1 MIKPIN
7 NNKHLKLICRISINK
22 YYLLYYKCVSFS
34 VIYIN
39 QLMPTKLDRVQVL
52 FQKELFKKLK
62 IIAKIE
68 RRSLSSM
75 VGSIV
80 EDAINSKK
88 YQSLLSKAKSDD
100 LKSKIDQSKLLIN
113 EILKSKSSNQSDIDE
128 NSKLK
133 QIEDILSLI
142 SESNEES
149 LEEQMEESVG
159 EDLLLVEEALKP
171 DGLIEELEL
180 ETDYKI
186 NKMNVM
192 LSKMY
197 KNKDLNV

>member
-1 MIKPIN
+1 
-7 NNKHLKLICRISINK
+7 
-22 YYLLYYKCVSFS
+22 
-34 VIYIN
+34 
-39 QLMPTKLDRVQVL
+39 MPTKLDRVQVL

-100 LKSKIDQSKLLIN
+100 LKSKIDESKLLIN

-142 SESNEES
+142 SESNKES

-171 DGLIEELEL
+171 DGIIEEIEL

>member
-1 MIKPIN
+1 
-7 NNKHLKLICRISINK
+7 
-22 YYLLYYKCVSFS
+22 
-34 VIYIN
+34 
-39 QLMPTKLDRVQVL
+39 MPTKLDRVQVL

-100 LKSKIDQSKLLIN
+100 LKSKIDESKLLIN

-142 SESNEES
+142 SESNKES
-149 LEEQMEESVG
+149 VEESVG
-159 EDLLLVEEALKP
+159 KDLLLVEEALKP

-192 LSKMY
+192 LSKIN

>member
-1 MIKPIN
+1 
-7 NNKHLKLICRISINK
+7 
-22 YYLLYYKCVSFS
+22 
-34 VIYIN
+34 
-39 QLMPTKLDRVQVL
+39 
-52 FQKELFKKLK
+52 
-62 IIAKIE
+62 
-68 RRSLSSM
+68 M

-88 YQSLLSKAKSDD
+88 YQYLLSKAKSDD
-100 LKSKIDQSKLLIN
+100 LKSKIDESKLLIN

-142 SESNEES
+142 SESNKES
-149 LEEQMEESVG
+149 LEESVG
-159 EDLLLVEEALKP
+159 KDLLLVEEALKP

-192 LSKMY
+192 LSKIN

>member
-1 MIKPIN
+1 
-7 NNKHLKLICRISINK
+7 
-22 YYLLYYKCVSFS
+22 
-34 VIYIN
+34 
-39 QLMPTKLDRVQVL
+39 MPTKLDRVQVL

-149 LEEQMEESVG
+149 LEESFEESVG

>member
-1 MIKPIN
+1 
-7 NNKHLKLICRISINK
+7 
-22 YYLLYYKCVSFS
+22 
-34 VIYIN
+34 
-39 QLMPTKLDRVQVL
+39 MPTKLDRVQVL

-149 LEEQMEESVG
+149 LEESLEESVG
-159 EDLLLVEEALKP
+159 KDLLLVEEALKP

-192 LSKMY
+192 LSKIN

>member
-1 MIKPIN
+1 
-7 NNKHLKLICRISINK
+7 
-22 YYLLYYKCVSFS
+22 
-34 VIYIN
+34 
-39 QLMPTKLDRVQVL
+39 MPTKLDRVQVL

-62 IIAKIE
+62 VIAKIE

-133 QIEDILSLI
+133 QIQDILSLI
-142 SESNEES
+142 SESNKES
-149 LEEQMEESVG
+149 LEEQMEEPVG

-192 LSKMY
+192 LSKIN

>member
-1 MIKPIN
+1 
-7 NNKHLKLICRISINK
+7 
-22 YYLLYYKCVSFS
+22 
-34 VIYIN
+34 
-39 QLMPTKLDRVQVL
+39 MPTKLDRVQVL

-75 VGSIV
+75 VGSMV

-100 LKSKIDQSKLLIN
+100 LKSKIDESNLLIN

-142 SESNEES
+142 SESNKES

-197 KNKDLNV
+197 KDKDLNV

>member
-1 MIKPIN
+1 
-7 NNKHLKLICRISINK
+7 
-22 YYLLYYKCVSFS
+22 
-34 VIYIN
+34 
-39 QLMPTKLDRVQVL
+39 MPTKLDRVQVL

-75 VGSIV
+75 VGSMV

-100 LKSKIDQSKLLIN
+100 LKSKIDESKLLIN
-113 EILKSKSSNQSDIDE
+113 EILKSKSSNKSDIDE

-142 SESNEES
+142 SESNKES
-149 LEEQMEESVG
+149 VEESVG
-159 EDLLLVEEALKP
+159 KDLLLVEEALKP
-171 DGLIEELEL
+171 EGLVEEIEFL
-180 ETDYKI
+180 TNKKMS
-186 NKMNVM
+186 KMNEM
-192 LSKMY
+192 LNQIN

>member
-1 MIKPIN
+1 
-7 NNKHLKLICRISINK
+7 
-22 YYLLYYKCVSFS
+22 
-34 VIYIN
+34 
-39 QLMPTKLDRVQVL
+39 MPTKLDRVQVL

-62 IIAKIE
+62 IIAKIG

-100 LKSKIDQSKLLIN
+100 LKSKIDESKLLIN

-142 SESNEES
+142 SESNKES
-149 LEEQMEESVG
+149 LEEPMEESVG

-192 LSKMY
+192 LSKIN

>member
-1 MIKPIN
+1 
-7 NNKHLKLICRISINK
+7 
-22 YYLLYYKCVSFS
+22 
-34 VIYIN
+34 
-39 QLMPTKLDRVQVL
+39 MPTKLDRVQVL

-100 LKSKIDQSKLLIN
+100 LKSKIDESKLLIN

-149 LEEQMEESVG
+149 LEESLEESVG

-192 LSKMY
+192 LSKIN

>member
-1 MIKPIN
+1 
-7 NNKHLKLICRISINK
+7 
-22 YYLLYYKCVSFS
+22 
-34 VIYIN
+34 
-39 QLMPTKLDRVQVL
+39 MPTKLDRVQVL

-142 SESNEES
+142 SESNEQSLEES
-149 LEEQMEESVG
+149 LEESVG
-159 EDLLLVEEALKP
+159 KDLLLVEEALKP

-192 LSKMY
+192 LSKIN

>member
-1 MIKPIN
+1 
-7 NNKHLKLICRISINK
+7 
-22 YYLLYYKCVSFS
+22 
-34 VIYIN
+34 
-39 QLMPTKLDRVQVL
+39 MPTKLDRVQVL

-100 LKSKIDQSKLLIN
+100 LKSKIDESKLLIN

-149 LEEQMEESVG
+149 LEESVG

-192 LSKMY
+192 LSKIN